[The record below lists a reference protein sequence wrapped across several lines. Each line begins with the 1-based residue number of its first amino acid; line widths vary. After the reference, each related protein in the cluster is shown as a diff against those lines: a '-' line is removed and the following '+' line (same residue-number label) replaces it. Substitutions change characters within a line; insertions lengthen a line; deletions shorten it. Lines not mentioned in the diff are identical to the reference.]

1 MSNPTYQTAAKR
13 LVKHLAEAYGLKL
26 SLAQGLEVIAAQHG
40 ARNWNTLRARGGV
53 QTIDTPK
60 LLRAHATGFPDFKPM
75 LGKSAILLGRTD
87 EDCRSVIQAYARE
100 MNSQGG
106 SVLVT
111 EIRDTPSE
119 YRFSD
124 CQTTGSWWARDFVPG
139 TLPFPF
145 NIQSWFEAGPDEFV
159 RRVQNALAF
168 HEYQGV
174 DTTPYVRQLVE
185 SYTGLATDVSAKSLL
200 TFLRK
205 TASPHLVQHLYKAY
219 LTSAEH
225 NEREREYLHIDQFG
239 FDGFQAR
246 GLTQFHTVHSGV
258 TRVFSSAYSLQLCDD
273 LQHAL
278 DARAANNCSRPI
290 LVVLPVA
297 LVGKTVLDRLM
308 ATAKKNANFTFLLKA
323 NSLEMSLPPYLY
335 EDFSPELIVC
345 GPCPSRVAE
354 YVVQHTAAPYLEN
367 SVEHIEART
376 AWMETRLVDEN
387 APPPR
392 LPRDIAYR
400 KLGEIPR
407 AGSVIQITPE
417 GQFLHM
423 APRAPEPE
431 PLVEEQ

>member
-26 SLAQGLEVIAAQHG
+26 SLAQGLEAIAAQHG

-53 QTIDTPK
+53 QTIDSPK
-60 LLRAHATGFPDFKPM
+60 LLRAHATGFPDLKPM
-75 LGKSAILLGRTD
+75 LGKPAILLGRTD

-100 MNSQGG
+100 VNRQEG

-124 CQTTGSWWARDFVPG
+124 CQTTGTWRAREFLPG
-139 TLPFPF
+139 TLPLPF
-145 NIQSWFEAGPDEFV
+145 SIQSWFDAGLDEFV
-159 RRVQNALAF
+159 RRLRTALCFRSFRGA
-168 HEYQGV
+168 
-174 DTTPYVRQLVE
+174 DTTPYVRELVL
-185 SYTGLATDVSAKSLL
+185 SYMGQATDATAKSLL
-200 TFLRK
+200 RFLWK
-205 TASPHLVQHLYKAY
+205 EATPYLAQHLYGAY
-219 LTSAEH
+219 STH
-225 NEREREYLHIDQFG
+225 PGVTERRGEFLPADQFG
-239 FDGFQAR
+239 FDRFQGR
-246 GLTQFHTVHSGV
+246 GTTEFHTIHSRMNGM
-258 TRVFSSAYSLQLCDD
+258 FPMAYSQQLCDD
-273 LQHAL
+273 LQAAL
-278 DARAANNCSRPI
+278 DTRVADNCTRPI
-290 LVVLPVA
+290 LVVLPVG
-297 LVGKTVLDRLM
+297 LVSKGVLDKLM
-308 ATAKKNANFTFLLKA
+308 AMAKKNASFTFLLKA
-323 NSLEMSLPPYLY
+323 SSLEMGLSPSLY

-392 LPRDIAYR
+392 LPRDTAYR
-400 KLGEIPR
+400 KLGEIHKTDAIMQVSP
-407 AGSVIQITPE
+407 S
-417 GQFLHM
+417 GQFRVTM
-423 APRAPEPE
+423 CRPPEPE